1 MEPPGVIELLGCH
14 HDDLDTHALEAEH
27 AVGVY
32 SARSAPIVNHM
43 ALKLDIDCRMDV
55 VFGEKDVG
63 VAG

>member
-1 MEPPGVIELLGCH
+1 MEPPRVIELLGCH

-32 SARSAPIVNHM
+32 PTRSSPVVNHM
-43 ALKLDIDCRMDV
+43 ALKLDIDRRMGV
-55 VFGEKDVG
+55 AFGKKDVG